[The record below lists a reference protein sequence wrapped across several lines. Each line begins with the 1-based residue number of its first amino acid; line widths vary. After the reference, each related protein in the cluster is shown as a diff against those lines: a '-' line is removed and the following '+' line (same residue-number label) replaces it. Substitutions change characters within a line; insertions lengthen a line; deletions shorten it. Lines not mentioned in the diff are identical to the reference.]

1 MDEHMLLEGVLRGVL
16 GGRGKRSRKALRYLT
31 GRRGGSFVTPNTL
44 LTAAGVA
51 WGIFE
56 TLQNQP
62 GAPGSQVPA
71 ATTGPTGASTSA
83 AAPLPPL
90 PDVAGAVVPVDA
102 LRMIRL
108 AISAGSADGSLGEKE
123 RAAIL
128 EQARAA
134 GAEPLIDQE
143 LQQRRP
149 LAAIVAG
156 VSSPA
161 ERATLYVLAFGIIR
175 ADEAVSGA
183 ERIYLAQL
191 AHLLGLDPETVTRL
205 EHEAST
211 RIDSEKE

>member
-1 MDEHMLLEGVLRGVL
+1 
-16 GGRGKRSRKALRYLT
+16 
-31 GRRGGSFVTPNTL
+31 
-44 LTAAGVA
+44 
-51 WGIFE
+51 
-56 TLQNQP
+56 
-62 GAPGSQVPA
+62 
-71 ATTGPTGASTSA
+71 
-83 AAPLPPL
+83 
-90 PDVAGAVVPVDA
+90 
-102 LRMIRL
+102 MIRL
-108 AISAGSADGSLGEKE
+108 AISAGSADGSLGEQE

-128 EQARAA
+128 ERARAA
-134 GAEPLIDQE
+134 GAEHLIDQE

-149 LAAIVAG
+149 LAGIVAG

-211 RIDSEKE
+211 RIDSQKE